1 MVEQNPSF
9 ELNLLF
15 DGNKQ
20 AVDVF
25 NELGNIF
32 QSVHEFDKWILSHI
46 DSGAFVYYTIEGI
59 EFGSI
64 RTRLAQF
71 LRAIPDDAIKSL
83 DWKALV
89 GNLLLKTKYLI
100 LKALEQNKTID
111 SKAILETLTT
121 EINSELSKL
130 EENSNQ
136 IIIPQINIYILLNNI
151 ETISRVV
158 NSLPNKEAIEYR
170 SKFGDVKLS
179 RGIYIN
185 KSKIIHELGATTVT
199 NDTTEILKIKKIGL
213 LSDEAKW
220 DFKIGSR
227 VIHARIQDLTWLNNY
242 HKREIIIKPED
253 SLKVTLKTTYTFT
266 NNNEHTQLA
275 YDIVK
280 VLQVITPD
288 IERKNPNL
296 FTGN

>member
-1 MVEQNPSF
+1 MVNQNTSF

-32 QSVHEFDKWILSHI
+32 QSIHEFDKWILSHI
-46 DSGAFVYYTIEGI
+46 DSGASVYYTIEGI

-71 LRAIPDDAIKSL
+71 LRAIPDDAIKTL

-130 EENSNQ
+130 EENSSQ

-158 NSLPNKEAIEYR
+158 NSLPNKESIEYR

-199 NDTTEILKIKKIGL
+199 NDTTEILKIKKIDL

-227 VIHARIQDLTWLNNY
+227 VVHARIQDITWLNNY

-266 NNNEHTQLA
+266 NNNEHTQLT